1 MISIIIP
8 IYNAEKYIEECINS
22 VLNQT
27 YKNWELILVNDG
39 STDQSYELCLKYA
52 ETNTQ
57 IIIIQQENKGANK
70 AREEGWKLAKGEWIT
85 FVDADDSLPCDAL
98 EYLASAIDEKTDIIL
113 GWLNNFKFTSD
124 RILSIEEYRSRNI
137 RRGGI
142 HVGPVAH
149 LYRKKIFSNE
159 TFDIPRNIIMGED
172 MLMNIRLSF
181 NTENNVKI
189 VNKVV
194 YNYYIE
200 NPTNT
205 TSSFKLNLDYEELL
219 HKYRLLSI
227 PDKFHQKYMNEMIEI
242 RLYTLI
248 QYITQ
253 NPFENKWK
261 KSTFFI
267 ELINDINN
275 NNFKTN
281 ISTYLLLNTK
291 SSLLRYILIKYR
303 LIIKYYL
310 FLKSYLHLKK

>member
-1 MISIIIP
+1 MISIIVP
-8 IYNAEKYIEECINS
+8 IYNAEKYISRCIES
-22 VLNQT
+22 ILQQT
-27 YKNWELILVNDG
+27 YKEWELILVDDG
-39 STDQSYELCLKYA
+39 SKDNSYNICKEYTVNHKNIVA
-52 ETNTQ
+52 
-57 IIIIQQENKGANK
+57 IKQENKGANK
-70 AREEGWKLAKGEWIT
+70 ARQQGWLHAKGEWIT
-85 FVDADDSLPCDAL
+85 FVDADDSLPYDAL
-98 EYLASAIDEKTDIIL
+98 ENLVSDIDGKTDIII
-113 GWLNNFKFTSD
+113 GWLNNLKFTTD
-124 RILSIEEYRSRNI
+124 RIISIKEYRSRNI

-159 TFDIPRNIIMGED
+159 IFDIPRDIIMGED

-205 TSSFKLNLDYEELL
+205 TSSFKLNLAYEELL

-281 ISTYLLLNTK
+281 ISTNLLLNTK